1 MGKFN
6 HYFQKGCCYNSP
18 HNFLKAKYMTTIKK
32 VMAIMATA
40 MIVSGYAQSEV
51 NVSENSAKTAKER
64 NKVVRSY
71 KRGGKGELIHKE
83 VSVSEDSAEAAK
95 EHNKVVRS
103 YKRGGKGELTH
114 KNIKK

>member
-1 MGKFN
+1 
-6 HYFQKGCCYNSP
+6 
-18 HNFLKAKYMTTIKK
+18 MTTIKK

-83 VSVSEDSAEAAK
+83 VSVSENSAEAAK
-95 EHNKVVRS
+95 ERNKVVRN

-114 KNIKK
+114 NNSKK